1 MQVESTTKDGVAVI
15 APSGVIDTRS
25 SMAFESALV
34 QAFSAGTRRFA
45 VDFTRVDLVT
55 SAGIRVLVMVVH
67 RLRGAGGIALF
78 GLSDRVRTVFEI
90 GGLLQ
95 QFTVKATEAE
105 ALAHLAQQA
114 EAPAVSKESP
124 PSRLS
129 TLVLDLVG
137 RDVVVRATARAAEPG
152 SESPLTATVKAALD
166 QWTPPSTS

>member
-1 MQVESTTKDGVAVI
+1 MAVI
-15 APSGVIDTRS
+15 APTGVIDTRS

-34 QAFSAGTRRFA
+34 QAFTAGTRRFA

-55 SAGIRVLVMVVH
+55 SAGIRVLVMMVH
-67 RLRGAGGIALF
+67 RLRGAGGIVLF

-95 QFTVKATEAE
+95 QFTLKTNEAE

-114 EAPAVSKESP
+114 DAPAPAASRESR

-129 TLVLDLVG
+129 TLVFDLVG
-137 RDVVVRATARAAEPG
+137 RDVVLRATTPAAAPDAA
-152 SESPLTATVKAALD
+152 SPVAEAVKAALD
-166 QWTPPSTS
+166 QWTPPST